1 MMVSKSIN
9 VGIATHQQLKKR
21 AMEIARGERRS
32 SPKEPKVW
40 FTSLESFARVLSGP
54 NRELLKIIDENR
66 PDSLKELEALSG
78 RKVSNLSRT
87 LKTMS
92 QHGLV
97 SLEHGKRGAVMPR
110 VLIKKLHM
118 DLALVG

>member
-1 MMVSKSIN
+1 MAGKNIR
-9 VGIATHQQLKKR
+9 VGIATHALLKAR
-21 AMEIARGERRS
+21 AMDIARGERRRAAG
-32 SPKEPKVW
+32 EPKIW
-40 FTSLESFARVLSGP
+40 FTSLESFAKVLSEP
-54 NRELLKIIDENR
+54 NRELLKIIDEKH
-66 PDSLKELEALSG
+66 PASLKELEVMTG

-97 SLEHGKRGAVMPR
+97 SLERGKRGAVRPK
-110 VLIKKLHM
+110 VLVKALHM